1 MEDIELEY
9 INNIKLIHFLC
20 NQFIS
25 TCIEYDEL
33 FSIANLTFVNAFN
46 SYDIS
51 KGTFQTF
58 FRKCFKNAVINEIKK
73 SKRIFL
79 QSTYYSTDEY
89 LFCDLKLTNIQNK
102 VLKLR
107 IIGFTQKEI
116 AERINVSQPR
126 VSQILKSIR
135 KEIENEQRI

>member
-25 TCIEYDEL
+25 TGIEYDEL

-51 KGTFQTF
+51 KGTF
-58 FRKCFKNAVINEIKK
+58 
-73 SKRIFL
+73 
-79 QSTYYSTDEY
+79 
-89 LFCDLKLTNIQNK
+89 
-102 VLKLR
+102 
-107 IIGFTQKEI
+107 
-116 AERINVSQPR
+116 
-126 VSQILKSIR
+126 
-135 KEIENEQRI
+135 